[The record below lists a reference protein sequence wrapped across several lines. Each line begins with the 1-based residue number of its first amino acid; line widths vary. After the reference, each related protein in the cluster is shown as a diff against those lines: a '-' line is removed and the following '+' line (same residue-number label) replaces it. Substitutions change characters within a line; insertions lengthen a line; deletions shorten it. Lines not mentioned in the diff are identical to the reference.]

1 MKPLFLSIEGLQSF
15 QEKQSIDFEKIGR
28 DGLFGIFGPTGSGK
42 STIIDGMTLALYG
55 SIVRFKDKASETK
68 DSFDIEAIN
77 KNSDSACVNF
87 KFKVGEN
94 VYRAERTYKIGKKS
108 GKINKTA
115 VLFKILEDGSEIKIA
130 ENYKDIYHEIKEN
143 ILGLTLEDFTRSVVL
158 PQGNFSQF
166 LKLDG
171 KEKRDMLERIFNLE
185 KYGDILSKKANS
197 CKYALENKMKE
208 LDIEISSI
216 GFNEEELILNEA
228 ELEKA
233 EKELSELKIKENE
246 VKEKISEMEEI
257 EKLEIKLSDLNI
269 KKSELD
275 SQKEEIEKLEEKTAL
290 SEKFIPVIEKI
301 HKRTSYEEKLSELNK
316 DITEIQKN
324 FKIAEAMLKTEQDR
338 YNGLESLEAK
348 KEAEKEE
355 NYVSQEEFL
364 KISDGYKD
372 VVKKEE
378 LINKIFEIKK
388 EIENQNIE
396 ADKINFEIKVAE
408 NEKNS
413 FEKELTEIKDI
424 SQNDIFKLE
433 KEKLE
438 KETILKSLKE
448 KEQEIVNLEIKLKE
462 FKVEIEDKN
471 SELLKLEK
479 IEKDFLDEREK
490 YFIYELRKNLHS
502 GDICPVCSKIY
513 EEKNISV
520 KDNETVDFNKEEF
533 EKVRA
538 DIGLLKSSV
547 LSVEEKIREI
557 ELKSVQLKEDI
568 QIIGSLEKEI
578 SEIVSEK
585 TNLEKKY
592 NETTEKK
599 LKLEKDLKNI
609 ISKINILQINYNR
622 YESNIL
628 LKKDILSDV
637 QKEADNIPETEF
649 PKDILEKKL
658 KNIKEKNIIYKNLE
672 KELLEIRKTK
682 KDIYD
687 NKIIKWS
694 DKIRE
699 KEKELAQKEQNYKN
713 LKSDYLVLNS
723 EIEKVL
729 LENKISDL
737 QELSVIET
745 YSDKID
751 EMKSLIKDYK
761 DKSIFVLNTILDVQK
776 ELKNRT
782 FLKEE
787 YEKLIEYDKIIKVSL
802 EKNNQIIGEIRK
814 SIEIFNQN
822 KNRAETL
829 FIKKRELEK
838 ELDPAKE
845 LAKLLEGRKFLDFLS
860 AGKLQSITREA
871 SNTLQKITNGRYRI
885 NVDEKSDFSIID
897 NFNSSV
903 RKPQSL
909 SGGETFMVS
918 LCLALA
924 LADQI
929 QLRGK
934 SRLEFFFLDEGF
946 GTLDSELLEIVFGVL
961 ENLRAEGMTV
971 GIITHVEEIKNRVAR
986 KLLVTPAKIGESGT
1000 VVKEI

>member
-216 GFNEEELILNEA
+216 GFNEEELILKEA

-257 EKLEIKLSDLNI
+257 EKLEIKLFDLNI

-355 NYVSQEEFL
+355 NYISQEEFL

-396 ADKINFEIKVAE
+396 ADKINFEIKAAE

-751 EMKSLIKDYK
+751 EMKSWIKDYK

>member
-15 QEKQSIDFEKIGR
+15 QEKQTIDFEKIGR

-68 DSFDIEAIN
+68 DSFDIEAVN
-77 KNSDSACVNF
+77 KNSDHACVNF

-94 VYRAERTYKIGKKS
+94 IYRAERNYKIGKKS
-108 GKINKTA
+108 GKLSKTA
-115 VLFKILEDGSEIKIA
+115 VLFKTEEDGSEIKIA

-171 KEKRDMLERIFNLE
+171 REKRDMLERIFNLE

-197 CKYALENKMKE
+197 CKYTLESKIKE
-208 LDIEISSI
+208 LDIELSSI
-216 GFNEEELILNEA
+216 GFNEEELILKEA
-228 ELEKA
+228 ELKKSEEELAELK
-233 EKELSELKIKENE
+233 EKESRIKEQ
-246 VKEKISEMEEI
+246 ISEMEEI
-257 EKLEIKLSDLNI
+257 EKLEIKLFDLNR

-275 SQKEEIEKLEEKTAL
+275 SQKAEIEKLEEKTVL

-301 HKRTSYEEKLSELNK
+301 HKRNDYEEKMAELNK
-316 DITEIQKN
+316 SITEIQEN
-324 FKIAEAMLKTEQDR
+324 FKL
-338 YNGLESLEAK
+338 AK
-348 KEAEKEE
+348 KMLEDEQKKYNELEILENQKETEKGE
-355 NYVSQEEFL
+355 NYISQEEFS
-364 KISDGYKD
+364 KISDDYRD
-372 VVKKEE
+372 AVKKSE
-378 LINKIFEIKK
+378 LSNKIFEIKK
-388 EIENQNIE
+388 ETEKLNCE
-396 ADKINFEIKVAE
+396 TEKILFEIKTAE
-408 NEKNS
+408 NEKN
-413 FEKELTEIKDI
+413 
-424 SQNDIFKLE
+424 KLE
-433 KEKLE
+433 KEKSEIKEISQNEIFALE
-438 KETILKSLKE
+438 KAELEKTNILKYLRENEREIFELEKNIKGFQKELENKTVELSE
-448 KEQEIVNLEIKLKE
+448 KEEQEKKYFEQ
-462 FKVEIEDKN
+462 
-471 SELLKLEK
+471 
-479 IEKDFLDEREK
+479 REK
-490 YFIYELRKNLHS
+490 YFVYELRKNLHS
-502 GDICPVCSKIY
+502 GDICPVCNKLY
-513 EEKNISV
+513 EHEQTAENKNIG
-520 KDNETVDFNKEEF
+520 F
-533 EKVRA
+533 ERENFEN
-538 DIGLLKSSV
+538 IQREISFLNSSILSLK
-547 LSVEEKIREI
+547 EKIKESETKTA
-557 ELKSVQLKEDI
+557 ELKEKIKDISILERDIFEIKSERDVLQKQLN
-568 QIIGSLEKEI
+568 EI
-578 SEIVSEK
+578 SE
-585 TNLEKKY
+585 KKSY
-592 NETTEKK
+592 FEIKIKEF
-599 LKLEKDLKNI
+599 
-609 ISKINILQINYNR
+609 ISKINELNISYNR
-622 YESNIL
+622 YESELFFKKNISSEMENE
-628 LKKDILSDV
+628 LK
-637 QKEADNIPETEF
+637 NIPETDCTKEV
-649 PKDILEKKL
+649 L
-658 KNIKEKNIIYKNLE
+658 KNRLEELKEKSNIYKNIE
-672 KELLEIRKTK
+672 KELSEIRKKK

-687 NKIIKWS
+687 NKIIKWTE
-694 DKIRE
+694 KIRE
-699 KEKELAQKEQNYKN
+699 KEKEVIQKEQNYEN
-713 LKSDYLVLNS
+713 LKSDYLILNR

-737 QELSVIET
+737 KELAEIEK
-745 YSDKID
+745 YID
-751 EMKSLIKDYK
+751 NVEEMKSAVKDYK
-761 DKSIFVLNTILDVQK
+761 DRSIIVLNGILDVQN
-776 ELKNRT
+776 ELKDRS
-782 FLKEE
+782 FSKEE
-787 YEKLIEYDKIIKVSL
+787 FEKLIECGKIIKISL

-814 SIEIFNQN
+814 SIEIFNLN
-822 KNRAETL
+822 KNRAEKL
-829 FIKKRELEK
+829 LERKKELEK

-860 AGKLQSITREA
+860 AGKLQSITRTA

-961 ENLRAEGMTV
+961 ENLKSEGMTV

>member
-197 CKYALENKMKE
+197 CKYALESKMKE
-208 LDIEISSI
+208 IDIEISSI
-216 GFNEEELILNEA
+216 GFNEEELILKEA

-355 NYVSQEEFL
+355 NYISQEEFL

-396 ADKINFEIKVAE
+396 AEKINFEIKTAE
-408 NEKNS
+408 IEKNN
-413 FEKELTEIKDI
+413 FEKGLTEIKDI

-448 KEQEIVNLEIKLKE
+448 KEQEIVNLEIKLKK

-471 SELLKLEK
+471 SELLKLEN
-479 IEKDFLDEREK
+479 IEKDFLEEREK

-538 DIGLLKSSV
+538 DINILKSSV
-547 LSVEEKIREI
+547 LSTQEKIREI
-557 ELKSVQLKEDI
+557 ELKSAQLKEDI
-568 QIIGSLEKEI
+568 QVIDLLEKEI

-622 YESNIL
+622 YENNIL
-628 LKKDILSDV
+628 LKKDILSDT

-699 KEKELAQKEQNYKN
+699 KEKELAQKEQNYEN

-761 DKSIFVLNTILDVQK
+761 DKNIFVLNTILDVQK

>member
-94 VYRAERTYKIGKKS
+94 IYRAERTYKIGKKS

-115 VLFKILEDGSEIKIA
+115 VLFKTAEDGSEIKIA

-171 KEKRDMLERIFNLE
+171 REKRDMLERIFNLE

-197 CKYALENKMKE
+197 CKYALESKMKE
-208 LDIEISSI
+208 IDIEISSI
-216 GFNEEELILNEA
+216 GFNEEELILKEA

-233 EKELSELKIKENE
+233 EKELSELKIEESE

-257 EKLEIKLSDLNI
+257 EKLEIKLADLNI

-301 HKRTSYEEKLSELNK
+301 HKRTNYEEKLSELNK

-324 FKIAEAMLKTEQDR
+324 FKIAEAMLKAEQEK
-338 YNGLESLEAK
+338 YNELESLEAK
-348 KEAEKEE
+348 KEEEKEE
-355 NYVSQEEFL
+355 NYVSQEEFS
-364 KISDGYKD
+364 KISDEYRD
-372 VVKKEE
+372 VIKKEE
-378 LINKIFEIKK
+378 LVNKIFEIKK

-396 ADKINFEIKVAE
+396 ADKINFEIKIAE

-433 KEKLE
+433 KEKLK

-479 IEKDFLDEREK
+479 IEKDFLEEREK

-520 KDNETVDFNKEEF
+520 KDNETVDFDKEKF

-538 DIGLLKSSV
+538 DINLLKSSV
-547 LSVEEKIREI
+547 LSVEEKIRET
-557 ELKSVQLKEDI
+557 ELKSAQLKEDI
-568 QIIGSLEKEI
+568 QTIDSLEKEI

-609 ISKINILQINYNR
+609 ISKINSLQINYNR
-622 YESNIL
+622 YENNIL
-628 LKKDILSDV
+628 LKKDILSDT

-699 KEKELAQKEQNYKN
+699 KEKELAQKEQNYEN

-971 GIITHVEEIKNRVAR
+971 GIITHVEEIKNRVVR
-986 KLLVTPAKIGESGT
+986 KLLVTPAKIGELGT

>member
-115 VLFKILEDGSEIKIA
+115 VLFKTAEDGSEIKIA

-197 CKYALENKMKE
+197 CKYVLESKMKE
-208 LDIEISSI
+208 IDIEISSI
-216 GFNEEELILNEA
+216 GFNEEELISKEA

-233 EKELSELKIKENE
+233 EKELSELKIEESE

-316 DITEIQKN
+316 DITEIKNKFKVAEEKLEAEQK
-324 FKIAEAMLKTEQDR
+324 K
-338 YNGLESLEAK
+338 YNELESLEAK
-348 KEAEKEE
+348 KEEEKEE
-355 NYVSQEEFL
+355 NYVSQEEFS
-364 KISDGYKD
+364 KISDEYRD
-372 VVKKEE
+372 VIKKEE
-378 LINKIFEIKK
+378 LVNKIFEIKK

-396 ADKINFEIKVAE
+396 AEKINFEIKTAE

-413 FEKELTEIKDI
+413 FEKGLTEIKDI

-502 GDICPVCSKIY
+502 GDICPVCSRTY

-520 KDNETVDFNKEEF
+520 KDRETIDFDKEKF

-538 DIGLLKSSV
+538 DIGFLKSSV
-547 LSVEEKIREI
+547 LSLEGKIREI
-557 ELKSVQLKEDI
+557 KLKSAQLKEDI
-568 QIIGSLEKEI
+568 QVIDLLEKEI

-751 EMKSLIKDYK
+751 EMKSLIKDFK

>member
-197 CKYALENKMKE
+197 CKYALESKMKE
-208 LDIEISSI
+208 IDIEISSI
-216 GFNEEELILNEA
+216 GFNEEELILKEV

-316 DITEIQKN
+316 DITEIKNKFKVAEEKLEAEQK
-324 FKIAEAMLKTEQDR
+324 K
-338 YNGLESLEAK
+338 YNELESLEAK
-348 KEAEKEE
+348 KEEEKEE
-355 NYVSQEEFL
+355 NYVSQEEFS
-364 KISDGYKD
+364 KISDEYRD
-372 VVKKEE
+372 VIKKEE
-378 LINKIFEIKK
+378 LVNKIFEIKK

-413 FEKELTEIKDI
+413 FEKELSEIKDI

-433 KEKLE
+433 KEKLG

-448 KEQEIVNLEIKLKE
+448 KEQENVNLEIKLKE

-479 IEKDFLDEREK
+479 IEKDFFEEREK

-513 EEKNISV
+513 EGKNISV
-520 KDNETVDFNKEEF
+520 KDRETIDFDKEKF

-538 DIGLLKSSV
+538 DINLLKSSV

-557 ELKSVQLKEDI
+557 ELKAVQLKEDI

-578 SEIVSEK
+578 SEIVLEK

-599 LKLEKDLKNI
+599 LKLEKNLNNI
-609 ISKINILQINYNR
+609 ISKINSLQINYNK
-622 YESNIL
+622 YENNIS
-628 LKKDILSDV
+628 LKKDILSDT
-637 QKEADNIPETEF
+637 QKEADDIPEIEF
-649 PKDILEKKL
+649 SKDILEKKL

-699 KEKELAQKEQNYKN
+699 KEKELAQKEQNYEN
-713 LKSDYLVLNS
+713 LKSDYLVMNS

-751 EMKSLIKDYK
+751 EMKSLIKDFK
-761 DKSIFVLNTILDVQK
+761 DKSIFVLNTILDIQK

-787 YEKLIEYDKIIKVSL
+787 YEKLVEYGKIIKVSL

-822 KNRAETL
+822 KNRAEVL
-829 FIKKRELEK
+829 FAKKNELEK
-838 ELDPAKE
+838 ELNPAKE

-860 AGKLQSITREA
+860 AGKLQSITTEA

>member
-1 MKPLFLSIEGLQSF
+1 M
-15 QEKQSIDFEKIGR
+15 
-28 DGLFGIFGPTGSGK
+28 
-42 STIIDGMTLALYG
+42 
-55 SIVRFKDKASETK
+55 
-68 DSFDIEAIN
+68 
-77 KNSDSACVNF
+77 
-87 KFKVGEN
+87 
-94 VYRAERTYKIGKKS
+94 
-108 GKINKTA
+108 
-115 VLFKILEDGSEIKIA
+115 
-130 ENYKDIYHEIKEN
+130 
-143 ILGLTLEDFTRSVVL
+143 
-158 PQGNFSQF
+158 
-166 LKLDG
+166 
-171 KEKRDMLERIFNLE
+171 
-185 KYGDILSKKANS
+185 
-197 CKYALENKMKE
+197 
-208 LDIEISSI
+208 
-216 GFNEEELILNEA
+216 
-228 ELEKA
+228 
-233 EKELSELKIKENE
+233 
-246 VKEKISEMEEI
+246 
-257 EKLEIKLSDLNI
+257 
-269 KKSELD
+269 
-275 SQKEEIEKLEEKTAL
+275 
-290 SEKFIPVIEKI
+290 
-301 HKRTSYEEKLSELNK
+301 
-316 DITEIQKN
+316 
-324 FKIAEAMLKTEQDR
+324 
-338 YNGLESLEAK
+338 
-348 KEAEKEE
+348 
-355 NYVSQEEFL
+355 
-364 KISDGYKD
+364 
-372 VVKKEE
+372 
-378 LINKIFEIKK
+378 
-388 EIENQNIE
+388 
-396 ADKINFEIKVAE
+396 
-408 NEKNS
+408 
-413 FEKELTEIKDI
+413 
-424 SQNDIFKLE
+424 
-433 KEKLE
+433 
-438 KETILKSLKE
+438 
-448 KEQEIVNLEIKLKE
+448 
-462 FKVEIEDKN
+462 
-471 SELLKLEK
+471 
-479 IEKDFLDEREK
+479 
-490 YFIYELRKNLHS
+490 
-502 GDICPVCSKIY
+502 
-513 EEKNISV
+513 
-520 KDNETVDFNKEEF
+520 
-533 EKVRA
+533 
-538 DIGLLKSSV
+538 
-547 LSVEEKIREI
+547 
-557 ELKSVQLKEDI
+557 
-568 QIIGSLEKEI
+568 
-578 SEIVSEK
+578 
-585 TNLEKKY
+585 
-592 NETTEKK
+592 
-599 LKLEKDLKNI
+599 
-609 ISKINILQINYNR
+609 
-622 YESNIL
+622 
-628 LKKDILSDV
+628 
-637 QKEADNIPETEF
+637 
-649 PKDILEKKL
+649 
-658 KNIKEKNIIYKNLE
+658 
-672 KELLEIRKTK
+672 EIRKTK

-699 KEKELAQKEQNYKN
+699 KEKELAQKEQNYEN

>member
-1 MKPLFLSIEGLQSF
+1 
-15 QEKQSIDFEKIGR
+15 
-28 DGLFGIFGPTGSGK
+28 
-42 STIIDGMTLALYG
+42 
-55 SIVRFKDKASETK
+55 
-68 DSFDIEAIN
+68 
-77 KNSDSACVNF
+77 
-87 KFKVGEN
+87 
-94 VYRAERTYKIGKKS
+94 
-108 GKINKTA
+108 
-115 VLFKILEDGSEIKIA
+115 
-130 ENYKDIYHEIKEN
+130 
-143 ILGLTLEDFTRSVVL
+143 
-158 PQGNFSQF
+158 
-166 LKLDG
+166 
-171 KEKRDMLERIFNLE
+171 
-185 KYGDILSKKANS
+185 
-197 CKYALENKMKE
+197 
-208 LDIEISSI
+208 
-216 GFNEEELILNEA
+216 
-228 ELEKA
+228 
-233 EKELSELKIKENE
+233 
-246 VKEKISEMEEI
+246 
-257 EKLEIKLSDLNI
+257 
-269 KKSELD
+269 
-275 SQKEEIEKLEEKTAL
+275 
-290 SEKFIPVIEKI
+290 
-301 HKRTSYEEKLSELNK
+301 
-316 DITEIQKN
+316 
-324 FKIAEAMLKTEQDR
+324 MLKTEQDR

-355 NYVSQEEFL
+355 NYISQEEFL

-396 ADKINFEIKVAE
+396 AEKINFEIKTAE
-408 NEKNS
+408 IEKNN
-413 FEKELTEIKDI
+413 FEKELSEIKDI
-424 SQNDIFKLE
+424 SQNDIFSLE
-433 KEKLE
+433 KTILE
-438 KETILKSLKE
+438 KNSILKSLKE
-448 KEQEIVNLEIKLKE
+448 KEQEIVNLEIKLKK

-471 SELLKLEK
+471 SELLKLEN
-479 IEKDFLDEREK
+479 IEKDFLEEREK

-538 DIGLLKSSV
+538 DINILKSSV
-547 LSVEEKIREI
+547 LSTQEKIREI
-557 ELKSVQLKEDI
+557 ELKSAQLKEDI
-568 QIIGSLEKEI
+568 QVIDLLEKEI

-699 KEKELAQKEQNYKN
+699 KEKELAQKEQNYEN